1 MDKQNRQNQFPFI
14 FIMLIY
20 LIIVILSVM
29 IISLGKN
36 IYDSINEERNTNYNL
51 RVSLS
56 YIANKIRQSDK
67 RSAVEIRQ
75 VSGVNA
81 LVLNEEFDEEKYQ
94 TWIYFYE
101 DGIYEM
107 YTDAGAAFELSDGL
121 KVVDADAFSIE
132 KVKDDLYRFYT
143 SSNERSAEMYLSVS
157 SKAVKP

>member
-67 RSAVEIRQ
+67 RGAVEIRQ

-94 TWIYFYE
+94 TWIYFY
-101 DGIYEM
+101 
-107 YTDAGAAFELSDGL
+107 
-121 KVVDADAFSIE
+121 
-132 KVKDDLYRFYT
+132 
-143 SSNERSAEMYLSVS
+143 
-157 SKAVKP
+157 